1 MINGNFV
8 VVVVVEQV
16 NISQVTTEQELVSR
30 SYELEGA
37 LASGSFIQYC
47 NSKVESC
54 THELEKTLWSFL
66 KVIQLIS
73 TLENYCVL
81 TQSILL
87 VLGCLI
93 WYCPIVQEV

>member
-1 MINGNFV
+1 MVNDNF
-8 VVVVVEQV
+8 VVVVEQV
-16 NISQVTTEQELVSR
+16 NISQVTTEEELVNR

-54 THELEKTLWSFL
+54 ANELEKTLWSFL

-73 TLENYCVL
+73 TLELLCVDPKHPGG
-81 TQSILL
+81 
-87 VLGCLI
+87 V
-93 WYCPIVQEV
+93 WDV